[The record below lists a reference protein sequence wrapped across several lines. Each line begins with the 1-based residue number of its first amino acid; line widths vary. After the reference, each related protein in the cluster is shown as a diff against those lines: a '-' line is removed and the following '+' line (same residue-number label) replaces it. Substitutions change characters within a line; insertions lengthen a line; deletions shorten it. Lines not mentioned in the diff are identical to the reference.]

1 MKQERFSSLA
11 IEETLCWLEKYR
23 HAIRHS
29 FSRSDINPD
38 MYMGSV
44 YIRHSVS
51 RSDTNPDM
59 YMGSVYLPSIERA
72 INIRLMPVTPRSSD
86 RMSLMLMELDRET
99 RITLSAYREDY
110 FLPKELTR
118 GSKPL
123 NLEDQLT
130 LGLWFTLPIE
140 DLRRTSLYCKMRGK
154 MQEHPDFLTHHLLT
168 PAKIHFQVASDILNG
183 VPMEAIEERSHG
195 H

>member
-23 HAIRHS
+23 HAIRQS
-29 FSRSDINPD
+29 VSRSDINPD

-44 YIRHSVS
+44 Y
-51 RSDTNPDM
+51 
-59 YMGSVYLPSIERA
+59 LPSQRA
-72 INIRLMPVTPRSSD
+72 INIRLMPVTPRISD

-118 GSKPL
+118 GAKPL

-130 LGLWFTLPIE
+130 LGLWFTLPLE
-140 DLRRTSLYCKMRGK
+140 DLRRTALYRKVRGK

-168 PAKIHFQVASDILNG
+168 PQRIHFQVASDILNG
-183 VPMEAIEERSHG
+183 IPVEKD
-195 H
+195 